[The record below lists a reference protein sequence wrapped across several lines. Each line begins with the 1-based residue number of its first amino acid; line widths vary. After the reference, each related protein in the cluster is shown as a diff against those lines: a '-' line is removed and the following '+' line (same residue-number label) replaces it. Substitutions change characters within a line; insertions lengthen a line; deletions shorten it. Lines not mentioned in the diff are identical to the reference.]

1 MRKQLLAT
9 TCAIT
14 SLTALVL
21 AGAAVAQTVDGQQ
34 DIAPTP
40 MEDAP
45 SAVDTLE
52 EMAPAAGAESPDMP
66 AAPGAAISTDALIQL
81 FDVTVNDSAG
91 EEIGEVN
98 DFLISDTGPTTLII
112 EAGGFLGMGERLVA
126 VPFSDVTVANDLSLV
141 QLNTLTVEEVGEMPA
156 FDVETAQGSL
166 VNMLDEAASE
176 TPAATE

>member
-1 MRKQLLAT
+1 MRKQLLAS

-14 SLTALVL
+14 SLTALTL
-21 AGAAVAQTVDGQQ
+21 AGAAVAQTVEGEQ
-34 DIAPTP
+34 DIAPTAI
-40 MEDAP
+40 EDAP
-45 SAVDTLE
+45 SAAGTLE
-52 EMAPAAGAESPDMP
+52 EMAPAAGETSPDIP
-66 AAPGAAISTDALIQL
+66 AASGAALSTEALVQL

-141 QLNTLTVEEVGEMPA
+141 QVNTLTVDEISEMPA
-156 FDVETAQGSL
+156 FDVEMAQGSL

-176 TPAATE
+176 APAATE